1 MIFRGVNVEVHIYIF
16 ILEANIQAI
25 VNVQAHL
32 YENLWQRVK
41 NLAFGGVN
49 VEAYLYVHIFEAN
62 NQPLVHVYLLIC
74 WAGLRNRIS
83 ED

>member
-49 VEAYLYVHIFEAN
+49 VEAYLYVYLRN
-62 NQPLVHVYLLIC
+62 NQALVHVYLLIC